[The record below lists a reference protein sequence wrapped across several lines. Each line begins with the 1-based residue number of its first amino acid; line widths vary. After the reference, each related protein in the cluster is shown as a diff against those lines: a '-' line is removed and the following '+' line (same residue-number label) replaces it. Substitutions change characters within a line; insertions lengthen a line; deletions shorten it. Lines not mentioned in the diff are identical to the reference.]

1 MMSCREVTELASQYV
16 DRELPIA
23 KRMAIRMHV
32 AMCAHCRRFV
42 RQLRAT
48 VELLRT
54 LGEPTRP
61 VVVGDALL
69 AAFRARRSG
78 SG

>member
-16 DRELPIA
+16 DRDLPIA

-48 VELLRT
+48 LELLHT
-54 LGEPTRP
+54 IGKPSEPA
-61 VVVGDALL
+61 VVGDAVL

>member
-23 KRMAIRMHV
+23 KRMAMRMHV
-32 AMCAHCRRFV
+32 TMCVHCRRFV

-48 VELLRT
+48 LELLRS
-54 LGEPTRP
+54 LGEPPEP
-61 VVVGDALL
+61 VVVSEAVV
-69 AAFRARRSG
+69 ASFRARRNNSR
-78 SG
+78 